1 MVLLVRSTRRMLAF
15 ACLLSLFGCLADKRM
30 SDIGTTAARVGPT
43 SSAALLPAG
52 VKLPPLHHVPY
63 EVDGLYPSTVPND
76 PMCCWIASRAR
87 VRTTKS
93 AVASQVHLTIFVP
106 PYPFFEHHPQGLS
119 LSIGRAHFRRRC
131 CYPPG
136 VHTLSYELP
145 SGIRTRIGE
154 IVLMLATDYDFV
166 PANEHVNADSRH
178 LGVVL
183 SRVDY
188 PPDTDAK

>member
-1 MVLLVRSTRRMLAF
+1 MLAF
-15 ACLLSLFGCLADKRM
+15 ACLLFLLGCLTNKRI
-30 SDIGTTAARVGPT
+30 SDVGTPAPQVRSTSATAW
-43 SSAALLPAG
+43 LPAG
-52 VKLPPLHHVPY
+52 VTLSRLRQIPY

-76 PMCCWIASRAR
+76 RMCCWIAPRAQ
-87 VRTTKS
+87 VRTMKS
-93 AVASQVHLTIFVP
+93 VITSRLFLTIFVP
-106 PYPFFEHHPQGLS
+106 PYPFFERHPQGLS
-119 LSIGRAHFRRRC
+119 LSIGETHFGRRC
-131 CYPPG
+131 CFAPG

-188 PPDTDAK
+188 PADTDAK